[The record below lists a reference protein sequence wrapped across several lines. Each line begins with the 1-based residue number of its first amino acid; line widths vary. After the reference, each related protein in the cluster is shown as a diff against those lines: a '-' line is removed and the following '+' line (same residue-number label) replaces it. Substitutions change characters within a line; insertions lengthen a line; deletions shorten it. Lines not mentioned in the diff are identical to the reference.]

1 MPAIVGSLLER
12 EVQKL
17 GAQKIAADV
26 PVGSLEDQDIEESP
40 ESSSTVAPWPSKTPA
55 SVEAEAEEEGKEEG
69 TGIHGGQIIL
79 EPDPDTSESTLGH
92 QFGRLVINRSSGT
105 SRYVNHRVL
114 TDLGDQIKEL
124 RDAFKAPSSPT
135 PSSEEEYPSS
145 PGSTAAYSETH
156 SPFIFGYRSSV
167 SSLHEY
173 RPSPTLSQLLLN
185 VFEENIAPIIM
196 IIHKPAL
203 RSLIQASW
211 ENPEELD
218 RSSEALIFSV
228 YFAAVSSMTPEE
240 CLIQLGEDH
249 AIVVKRYRFAVE
261 QALARA
267 GFFHTHKLLVLQAA
281 VLFLTCACNPED
293 TQFVWTMIAVVTRLG
308 LGLGLHR
315 DGTHFG
321 LSPYETEMRRRVWW
335 YIYLLDVQTCEL
347 EATSPQIR
355 EGDYDTRLPLN
366 INDND
371 LSPHSVET
379 PPERIGFTQMTLT
392 LVRCEILISRR
403 KSMQMTCPGPNGP
416 NILFKNRNL
425 AIEKSKRLLEERY
438 LQFCDLSIPIHWVVA
453 TIARV
458 ALARLWL
465 VSHFSLLT
473 AQGFEANNWPERC
486 EVLIL
491 TAIEVLEFV
500 YLLET
505 NVNTA
510 KWSWLFQGYVQWQA
524 FAFVLS
530 ELCVRPGSSFS
541 DRAWTAVD
549 RVWERWNKIR
559 THKDWLIMRPLERL
573 MKRASA
579 TRTRQLI
586 GSELAPPIE
595 SNLTD
600 MELADSAMMDQLDD
614 LPGDLMAV
622 DAASLDLFRDVMTN
636 LGL

>member
-1 MPAIVGSLLER
+1 MADNKLKGNLSRVKAPSPLGKSIFVGLRLTDAVWHYAFLYRDWASQFCMPPVAAEPLLQLLVVMALGSGLKQAIHTAFISEQEPSSGQGFYIRFFNTVFNLTNILLSVWSLTSNRLPPTAELISRLSLLER

-124 RDAFKAPSSPT
+124 RDAFQAPSSPT

-293 TQFVWTMIAVVTRLG
+293 TQFVWTMIAVVTRLR

-355 EGDYDTRLPLN
+355 EGDYDT
-366 INDND
+366 
-371 LSPHSVET
+371 
-379 PPERIGFTQMTLT
+379 
-392 LVRCEILISRR
+392 
-403 KSMQMTCPGPNGP
+403 
-416 NILFKNRNL
+416 
-425 AIEKSKRLLEERY
+425 
-438 LQFCDLSIPIHWVVA
+438 
-453 TIARV
+453 
-458 ALARLWL
+458 
-465 VSHFSLLT
+465 
-473 AQGFEANNWPERC
+473 
-486 EVLIL
+486 
-491 TAIEVLEFV
+491 
-500 YLLET
+500 
-505 NVNTA
+505 
-510 KWSWLFQGYVQWQA
+510 
-524 FAFVLS
+524 
-530 ELCVRPGSSFS
+530 
-541 DRAWTAVD
+541 
-549 RVWERWNKIR
+549 
-559 THKDWLIMRPLERL
+559 
-573 MKRASA
+573 
-579 TRTRQLI
+579 
-586 GSELAPPIE
+586 
-595 SNLTD
+595 
-600 MELADSAMMDQLDD
+600 
-614 LPGDLMAV
+614 
-622 DAASLDLFRDVMTN
+622 
-636 LGL
+636 